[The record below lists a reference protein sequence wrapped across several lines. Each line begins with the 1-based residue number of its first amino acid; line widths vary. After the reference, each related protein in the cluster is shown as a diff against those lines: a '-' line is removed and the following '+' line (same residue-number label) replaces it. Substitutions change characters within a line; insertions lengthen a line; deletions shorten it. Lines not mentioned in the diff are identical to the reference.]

1 MFKKLLFTT
10 LSFISLNSQTTILA
24 DTTTGKTYGICVRDL
39 LPDVPAFEQF
49 EEIEAVAQISLE
61 WLGNEMETGEI
72 VFAVKDLAQAKH
84 VQNLLVKA
92 KYTVDILDVVFD
104 DAPNANV
111 MSADAQIKIAE
122 QLNELMKSL
131 GN

>member
-1 MFKKLLFTT
+1 MFKKLLFA
-10 LSFISLNSQTTILA
+10 LSLISILTQTTVLA
-24 DTTTGKTYGICVRDL
+24 DAVGKTYGLCVRNL

-49 EEIEAVAQISLE
+49 EDIQDAAQIPLE
-61 WLGNEMETGEI
+61 WLGNEMETGEM
-72 VFAVKDLAQAKH
+72 VWAVKDLAQAKQ

-104 DAPNANV
+104 EAPNANV
-111 MSADAQIKIAE
+111 MSAHAQIKIAE

>member
-1 MFKKLLFTT
+1 MIKKLLLA
-10 LSFISLNSQTTILA
+10 LSLISLNSQTTILA
-24 DTTTGKTYGICVRDL
+24 DTTGKTYGLCVRDL

-49 EEIEAVAQISLE
+49 EKIEAVAQIPLE

-72 VFAVKDLAQAKH
+72 VFAVKDLAQAKQ
-84 VQNLLVKA
+84 VQNLLGKA
-92 KYTVDILDVVFD
+92 DYTVDIIDVVFD

-111 MSADAQIKIAE
+111 MSAQAQLQIAE
-122 QLNELMKSL
+122 QINELMKSL

>member
-1 MFKKLLFTT
+1 MFKKLL
-10 LSFISLNSQTTILA
+10 LALALISLNSQTTILA
-24 DTTTGKTYGICVRDL
+24 DPATGKRYGFCVRNL
-39 LPDVPAFEQF
+39 APDVPAFEQF
-49 EEIEAVAQISLE
+49 EEIEATAQIPLE

-72 VFAVKDLAQAKH
+72 VFAVKDLAQAKQ

-92 KYTVDILDVVFD
+92 KYTVDIIDVVFD

-111 MSADAQIKIAE
+111 MSAQAQIKIAE

-131 GN
+131 NN

>member
-1 MFKKLLFTT
+1 MFKKLFLA

-24 DTTTGKTYGICVRDL
+24 DTATGKTYGFCVRNL
-39 LPDVPAFEQF
+39 IPDVPAFEQF
-49 EEIEAVAQISLE
+49 EEIEAAAQIPLE
-61 WLGNEMETGEI
+61 WLGNEMETGEM
-72 VFAVKDLAQAKH
+72 VWAVEDLAQAKQ

-92 KYTVDILDVVFD
+92 GYAVDILDVIFD

-111 MSADAQIKIAE
+111 MSAQAQIKIAE